1 MTCLLSLAGEIGHTG
16 QSFFLAGSH
25 DLLQVRIDQPA
36 RSELDLSETAMIPF
50 AKEIVPVVDR
60 LARRLEILPPEG
72 LLNIQGM
79 LKSRSTPKKGKK
91 RTKQKQITHE
101 ASEQLTS

>member
-1 MTCLLSLAGEIGHTG
+1 M
-16 QSFFLAGSH
+16 
-25 DLLQVRIDQPA
+25 DQPGQA
-36 RSELDLSETAMIPF
+36 NLNLGRTAMIPF

-79 LKSRSTPKKGKK
+79 LKSRSPSKKGKK
-91 RTKQKQITHE
+91 NTKQKQQTQE
-101 ASEQLTS
+101 DNEQPSS

>member
-1 MTCLLSLAGEIGHTG
+1 MNIHCDM
-16 QSFFLAGSH
+16 QSHKGKGGFYSDAGSH
-25 DLLQVRIDQPA
+25 DLLQVRMDQPGQA
-36 RSELDLSETAMIPF
+36 ELDLGQTAMIPF

-79 LKSRSTPKKGKK
+79 LKSRSTSKKGKK
-91 RTKQKQITHE
+91 RTKQKQQTQE
-101 ASEQLTS
+101 DSEQLSS